1 MKIPTDIFRNLS
13 ETPVSSCPNVERVD
27 HFANSLVFRTFVCLS
42 LTPQTLLAVNIPS
55 CWILLRVA
63 NSAYVADET
72 PIEDIED
79 KDVDNLA
86 VVDLSGGRRNPM
98 EGGGGG
104 VGGAIASPLKAFT
117 FVVLLLSVS
126 FVSSEFLIV
135 WPAAPFQFMKLWSDH
150 SLCYAWAD
158 R

>member
-1 MKIPTDIFRNLS
+1 MKIPTDIFRNLPES
-13 ETPVSSCPNVERVD
+13 PVSSCPYVERVD

-42 LTPQTLLAVNIPS
+42 LTPQTLLAVNIFS

-63 NSAYVADET
+63 NSIYVL

-79 KDVDNLA
+79 NDVDHLA

-104 VGGAIASPLKAFT
+104 VGGAIASPF
-117 FVVLLLSVS
+117 
-126 FVSSEFLIV
+126 
-135 WPAAPFQFMKLWSDH
+135 
-150 SLCYAWAD
+150 
-158 R
+158 

>member
-42 LTPQTLLAVNIPS
+42 LTPQTLLAVNIFS

-63 NSAYVADET
+63 NSIYVL

-79 KDVDNLA
+79 NDVDHLA

-98 EGGGGG
+98 DGGGGG
-104 VGGAIASPLKAFT
+104 VGGAITSPFLAFT
-117 FVVLLLSVS
+117 FVVLFSSVS
-126 FVSSEFLIV
+126 FVSSEYLI
-135 WPAAPFQFMKLWSDH
+135 MCS
-150 SLCYAWAD
+150 
-158 R
+158 

>member
-42 LTPQTLLAVNIPS
+42 LTPQTLLAVNIFS

-63 NSAYVADET
+63 NSIYVL

-79 KDVDNLA
+79 NDVDHLA

-117 FVVLLLSVS
+117 FVVLLLCP

-135 WPAAPFQFMKLWSDH
+135 WPAAPF
-150 SLCYAWAD
+150 
-158 R
+158 